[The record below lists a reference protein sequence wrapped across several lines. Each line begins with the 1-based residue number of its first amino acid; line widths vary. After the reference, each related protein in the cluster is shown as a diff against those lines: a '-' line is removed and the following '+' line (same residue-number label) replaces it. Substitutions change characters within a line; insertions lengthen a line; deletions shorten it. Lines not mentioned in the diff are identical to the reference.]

1 MCMLPIYRAE
11 APSLIME
18 QEPLIQKEEKQSSRN
33 REYTSSLYEEE
44 TLFRYEEKRNSSRY
58 IYIYIRCDLMDYPPQ
73 WYGLPA

>member
-44 TLFRYEEKRNSSRY
+44 TLFRYEEGKTQ
-58 IYIYIRCDLMDYPPQ
+58 LF
-73 WYGLPA
+73 